1 MIYITV
7 LYTNI
12 AVLVEAAKKTDNIY
26 VNLNI

>member
-12 AVLVEAAKKTDNIY
+12 TVFECSPEKTDNIY